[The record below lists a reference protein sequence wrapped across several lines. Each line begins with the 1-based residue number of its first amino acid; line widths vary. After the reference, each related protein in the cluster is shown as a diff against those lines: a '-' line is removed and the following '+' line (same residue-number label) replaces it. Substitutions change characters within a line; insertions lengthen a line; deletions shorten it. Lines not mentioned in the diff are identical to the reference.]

1 MDNCLTRLNEAL
13 DSLSKKELKV
23 ANYILKHSEEVSKMT
38 VAELS
43 KKCKTSTATIMR
55 LCYSLKYSGYKEFI
69 KALYSDIANHIK
81 KDETIY
87 DIDNEDVHDLSIES
101 IIYSVSNLNINC
113 LNTTLKIINPKD
125 VEKAVELIHK
135 ATKVNIYALS
145 GSKVVAYDAFF
156 KFQRLGIDVQAFDE
170 PHSQLLSASVSKP
183 TDVAIIISFGARGV
197 SSEHIA
203 KLLKKNK
210 TPINL
215 ITSTLENPLEKYA
228 QYILY
233 MSSYE
238 DHYNKISSFATRLS
252 LLYLLDCLYTCY
264 FRLDYQKNIDKKL
277 NYYETMTRQK

>member
-1 MDNCLTRLNEAL
+1 MDNCLARLNEAL

-125 VEKAVELIHK
+125 VGKAVELVDK
-135 ATKVNIYALS
+135 ATKVNVYALS
-145 GSKVVAYDAFF
+145 GSKVVAYDALF

-183 TDVAIIISFGARGV
+183 TDVAIIISYTGETLKVIETAT
-197 SSEHIA
+197 
-203 KLLKKNK
+203 LLKKRNVPIIAITRYGLNALSKLADITIHHASIGKGLRTYSTRSRTVQHNIIDILFVALSQKRNDKLK
-210 TPINL
+210 TYYKL
-215 ITSTLENPLEKYA
+215 
-228 QYILY
+228 
-233 MSSYE
+233 
-238 DHYNKISSFATRLS
+238 F
-252 LLYLLDCLYTCY
+252 
-264 FRLDYQKNIDKKL
+264 DK
-277 NYYETMTRQK
+277 

>member
-125 VEKAVELIHK
+125 VEKAVELIDK

-183 TDVAIIISFGARGV
+183 TDVAIIISYTGETLQIIETAT
-197 SSEHIA
+197 
-203 KLLKKNK
+203 LLKKRNVPIIAITRYGLNTLSKLANITIHHASIGKSLRTYSTRSRTVQHNIIDILFVALSQKRNDKLK
-210 TPINL
+210 TYYKL
-215 ITSTLENPLEKYA
+215 
-228 QYILY
+228 
-233 MSSYE
+233 
-238 DHYNKISSFATRLS
+238 F
-252 LLYLLDCLYTCY
+252 
-264 FRLDYQKNIDKKL
+264 DK
-277 NYYETMTRQK
+277 

>member
-125 VEKAVELIHK
+125 VEKAVELIDK

-156 KFQRLGIDVQAFDE
+156 KFQRLGIDVQTFDE

-183 TDVAIIISFGARGV
+183 TDVAIIISYTGETLQIIETAT
-197 SSEHIA
+197 
-203 KLLKKNK
+203 LLKKRNVPIIAITRYGLNTLSKLVNITIHHASIGKSLRTYSTRSRTVQHNIIDILFVALSQKRNDKLK
-210 TPINL
+210 TYYKL
-215 ITSTLENPLEKYA
+215 
-228 QYILY
+228 
-233 MSSYE
+233 
-238 DHYNKISSFATRLS
+238 F
-252 LLYLLDCLYTCY
+252 
-264 FRLDYQKNIDKKL
+264 DK
-277 NYYETMTRQK
+277 